1 MSRFH
6 FDTCQ
11 FFRPFLCFHLLKP
24 ETENHQLALQHVIDD
39 TLELCGLPKLLQM
52 ESKRKFLILLQTLII
67 QIFFDFLVS
76 YHTLFIFQRVEFL
89 SNISILTKSYLQK
102 MYLNFWAK
110 NKKKVNFLIFY
121 RNSISVIF
129 FFFEFLRQNCRDL
142 NA

>member
-24 ETENHQLALQHVIDD
+24 ETENHQLAPPLQHVIDD

-110 NKKKVNFLIFY
+110 SKKKSDLFKFLSKFNF
-121 RNSISVIF
+121 RNF
-129 FFFEFLRQNCRDL
+129 FL
-142 NA
+142 NFAPKLS

>member
-24 ETENHQLALQHVIDD
+24 ETENHQLAPLQHVIDD

-110 NKKKVNFLIFY
+110 NKKSEFFNFLSKFNF
-121 RNSISVIF
+121 RNF
-129 FFFEFLRQNCRDL
+129 FFLILRQNCRDL